1 MNPRDH
7 IRVRMDESGVEL
19 TILAGQFAERYMT
32 KLDKPAL
39 GANGLPLPEKR
50 HEAPDQAK
58 ERRAVRQGT
67 PRKTGNETTASR
79 RGGES
84 TTTAPKAA
92 QATITKAEEA

>member
-19 TILAGQFAERYMT
+19 TILAGQFAERHMT

-39 GANGLPLPEKR
+39 GSNGLPLPEKR
-50 HEAPDQAK
+50 HEAPEQAK
-58 ERRAVRQGT
+58 ERRAARQGM
-67 PRKTGNETTASR
+67 PRKTGTKTTASPQ
-79 RGGES
+79 GGKS
-84 TTTAPKAA
+84 TTIATKAA